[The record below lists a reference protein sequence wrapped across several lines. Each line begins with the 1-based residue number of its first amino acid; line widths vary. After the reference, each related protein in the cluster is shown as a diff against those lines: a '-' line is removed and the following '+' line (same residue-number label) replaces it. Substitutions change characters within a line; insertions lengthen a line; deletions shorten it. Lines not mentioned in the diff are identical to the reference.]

1 LRERY
6 ERLLDCAGDLLT
18 EPLQQLP
25 TPFCLMC
32 AEKRV
37 AECHR
42 QQLTGLLVQKG
53 WEVEHI
59 E

>member
-1 LRERY
+1 VP
-6 ERLLDCAGDLLT
+6 A
-18 EPLQQLP
+18 
-25 TPFCLMC
+25 PFCLMC

-42 QQLTGLLVQKG
+42 EVIAEFLLKTRG
-53 WEVEHI
+53 WVVEHI